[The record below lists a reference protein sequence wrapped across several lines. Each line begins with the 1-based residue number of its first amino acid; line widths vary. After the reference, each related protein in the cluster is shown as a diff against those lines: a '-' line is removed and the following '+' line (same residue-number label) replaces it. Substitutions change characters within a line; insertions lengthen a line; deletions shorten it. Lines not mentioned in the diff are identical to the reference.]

1 MECYVNYL
9 LTEESL
15 SWDTLSAYLGCVP
28 EPHRLET
35 YAFERDKIHSLL
47 AQLLL
52 QYEAMRRFG
61 SVNVHVERTPLGKPY
76 WPQFP
81 DVQFSLSHTDGC
93 VAVAVGTGAVG
104 VDVEK
109 IASADL
115 RIADRFFTAR
125 EAQWIRENAL
135 RRAAFYEIWTKK
147 EAFLKMRGTGLTAS
161 LRAFD
166 VLGGDL
172 AAQIETW
179 TLSEHVLSVCCAP
192 KADNVELRQME
203 LRRLLSAF
211 DEEKS

>member
-9 LTEESL
+9 LTDETL
-15 SWDTLSAYLGCVP
+15 SWDMLSTYLGCIP
-28 EPHRLET
+28 EPHRPET

-52 QYEAMRRFG
+52 QYEAKRRFG
-61 SVNVHVERTPLGKPY
+61 SGNVRVERTPLGKPY

-115 RIADRFFTAR
+115 RIADRFFTPR
-125 EAQWIRENAL
+125 EAQWIRENASQ
-135 RRAAFYEIWTKK
+135 RAAFYEIWTKK
-147 EAFLKMRGTGLTAS
+147 EAYLKMRGTGLTAS
-161 LRAFD
+161 LRTFD
-166 VLGGDL
+166 VLDRDL
-172 AAQIETW
+172 AAQIETRM
-179 TLSEHVLSVCCAP
+179 LPAHVLSVCCAP
-192 KADNVELRQME
+192 RVDNVQFHQME
-203 LRRLLSAF
+203 LRRLLLA
-211 DEEKS
+211 

>member
-9 LTEESL
+9 LTGETL
-15 SWDTLSAYLGCVP
+15 SWDALSAYLGYVA
-28 EPHRLET
+28 EPHRPET

-52 QYEAMRRFG
+52 QYEAKRRFG
-61 SVNVHVERTPLGKPY
+61 SFNVRVERTPLGKPY

-115 RIADRFFTAR
+115 RIADRFFTPH
-125 EAQWIRENAL
+125 EAQWVRENASQ
-135 RRAAFYEIWTKK
+135 RAAFYEIWTKK
-147 EAFLKMRGTGLTAS
+147 EAYLKMRGTGLTAS

-166 VLGGDL
+166 VLDGDL
-172 AAQIETW
+172 AVQIETR
-179 TLSEHVLSVCCAP
+179 TLSKHVLSVCCASE
-192 KADNVELRQME
+192 ADNVEIREME
-203 LRRLLSAF
+203 LHRLLPAF
-211 DEEKS
+211 DEEKM